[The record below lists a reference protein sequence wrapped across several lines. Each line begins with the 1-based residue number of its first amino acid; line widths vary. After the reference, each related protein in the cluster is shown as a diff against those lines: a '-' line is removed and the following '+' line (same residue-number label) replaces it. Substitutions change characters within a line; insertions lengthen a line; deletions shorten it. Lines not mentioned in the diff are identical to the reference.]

1 MCQPVAV
8 NPIDLSAAAL
18 STAIHERQLSCR
30 EVMAAHLDRIDER
43 NPRHNAI
50 VSLRDRESLMA
61 EASHCDDEL
70 AAGLSRGWMHGLPVA
85 VKDLAETKGLRTTSG
100 SRLLADHV
108 PDADC
113 LMVQRMRG
121 AGCIVIGKTNVPE
134 FGLGSHTYNEVFGTT
149 GNAYDPSRSAG
160 GSSGGACVALATRM
174 VPIAD
179 GSDYMGSLR
188 NPAAWNNVIGLR
200 PSQGRVPG
208 LPTVDAYMSQMS
220 TEGPMARC
228 VLDVAL
234 LLATQSGPHPLS
246 PLALDTRLD
255 EFDGIDAATATLA
268 AGTDGRGGISGL
280 RIGWLGD
287 LGGHLAIEPGIIEA
301 CESGL
306 RRLAGLGCHVEPAT
320 IHIDLQ
326 RIWRAWLALR
336 HYSIA
341 GSVGALAGDP
351 AKAALMKPELR
362 WEIDCGMAL
371 SALDIARAAQQRTAF
386 HAVMAG
392 LFERF
397 DALVL
402 PAAQVWPF
410 DAAMHWPERIGERPM
425 ETYHQWMEVTS
436 YATFAGLPA
445 MSLPV
450 GFSSDGTAPGVPAGL
465 PMGMQVIGRPR
476 GDTDL
481 LVLAHAY
488 EATIDDLGVGSA

>member
-1 MCQPVAV
+1 M
-8 NPIDLSAAAL
+8 NPIALSAAEL
-18 STAIHERQLSCR
+18 SSAIHDRQFSCR

-50 VSLRDRESLMA
+50 VSLRDREALMA
-61 EASHCDDEL
+61 EAGQCDDEL

-85 VKDLAETKGLRTTSG
+85 VKDLAETQGLRTTSG

-108 PDADC
+108 PTADC
-113 LMVQRMRG
+113 LMVQRMRA

-134 FGLGSHTYNEVFGTT
+134 FGLGSHTYNDVFGTT

-208 LPTVDAYMSQMS
+208 WPTTDAYMSQMS
-220 TEGPMARC
+220 TEGPMARR
-228 VLDVAL
+228 VLDVAM
-234 LLATQSGPHPLS
+234 LLATQSGPHPLC

-255 EFDGIDAATATLA
+255 EFDGIDAASATLA
-268 AGTDGRGGISGL
+268 AGTDGRGGIGGL

-287 LGGHLAIEPGIIEA
+287 LGGHLAIESGISDA
-301 CESGL
+301 CEAGL
-306 RRLAGLGCHVEPAT
+306 RRLESLGCHVEYTALD
-320 IHIDLQ
+320 IDLQ
-326 RIWRAWLALR
+326 RTWQAWQVLR
-336 HYSIA
+336 QYSIA
-341 GSVGALAGDP
+341 GSLGSLIGDP
-351 AKAALMKPELR
+351 AKASLMKPELR
-362 WEIDCGMAL
+362 WEIEHGLAL
-371 SALDIARAAQQRTAF
+371 GAIDIARAAQQRTAF
-386 HAVMAG
+386 HAAMVG
-392 LFERF
+392 LFERY
-397 DALVL
+397 DALVM
-402 PAAQVWPF
+402 PSAQMWPF
-410 DAAMHWPERIGERPM
+410 DASLHWPDRIGDRSM
-425 ETYHQWMEVTS
+425 GTYHQWMEVTS

-445 MSLPV
+445 ASLPV
-450 GFSSDGTAPGVPAGL
+450 GFSTANSAPGVPAGL

-476 GDTDL
+476 GDVEL

-488 EATIDDLGVGSA
+488 EATIDDLGIGDA

>member
-1 MCQPVAV
+1 MCQPVTV
-8 NPIDLSAAAL
+8 NPIDLTAAAL
-18 STAIHERQLSCR
+18 STAIHDRQVSCR
-30 EVMAAHLDRIDER
+30 EVMAAHLDRIDDR

-61 EASHCDDEL
+61 EASQCDDEL

-100 SRLLADHV
+100 SRLLAEHV

-113 LMVQRMRG
+113 LMVQRMRA
-121 AGCIVIGKTNVPE
+121 AGCIIIGKTNVPE

-149 GNAYDPSRSAG
+149 GNAYDPTRSAG

-208 LPTVDAYMSQMS
+208 LPTADAYMSQMS
-220 TEGPMARC
+220 TEGPMARS

-255 EFDGIDAATATLA
+255 EFDGIDTTTATLA

-287 LGGHLAIEPGIIEA
+287 LDGHLALEPGIVA
-301 CESGL
+301 TCESGL
-306 RRLAGLGCHVEPAT
+306 GRLTGLGCHVEPARLG
-320 IHIDLQ
+320 IDLQ
-326 RIWRAWLALR
+326 RTWQAWLALR
-336 HYSIA
+336 HFSIA
-341 GSVGALAGDP
+341 GSLGVLARDP

-362 WEIDCGMAL
+362 WEIDRGMVL
-371 SALDIARAAQQRTAF
+371 SAVDIARAAQQRTAF
-386 HAVMAG
+386 HAAMVG
-392 LFERF
+392 LFEQF

-402 PAAQVWPF
+402 PSAQVWPF
-410 DAAMHWPERIGERPM
+410 DAALHWPQHIGGRTM
-425 ETYHQWMEVTS
+425 DTYHQWMEVTS

-445 MSLPV
+445 MSLPA
-450 GFSSDGTAPGVPAGL
+450 GFSDDDTAPGVPAGL

-476 GDTDL
+476 GDVDL

-488 EATIDDLGVGSA
+488 ETTIDDLGVGNA